1 MGCTKSKE
9 KEILSQ
15 TTALPPGPQ
24 LHNDIRFKYEFVKI
38 IGRGHYGTVRL
49 AHLKSRPEEMVAIKT
64 MTKKKVATSTEALQ
78 REIRILFALDHPN
91 IIRLHEVFED
101 DKYMHLVTEYCSGG
115 ELLDH
120 LVSMGRYSEHDA
132 ARLLHKILLAV
143 NNLHQNN
150 VCHRDLKPENFM
162 FENTDPRAELKL
174 IDFGLAHK
182 FFNKAGSSELKS
194 FVGTPDYVAPEVLQ
208 GGYGPK
214 CDLWSVGVI
223 LYVMLSGKLPFAGN
237 SVNEI
242 YARILSG
249 EFTTNTDVWRN
260 INPWAIDLL
269 LKLLV
274 VNPQKRLS
282 AEEALEHEWFVQS
295 PISPLVISRDI
306 LESLKRYRTRSKFQ
320 SEAHAI
326 IVKCLN
332 ICQIKDMKETF
343 MALDR
348 EKNGFLKFQEL
359 EQGLLIA
366 GYQLAAHEIEE
377 ILQNADFKRDG
388 RINYS
393 EFLAATLES
402 RALLDDDV
410 MWSAFNKFDV
420 DNTGFIT
427 ESNLKQALQ
436 RAGRQV
442 SNSHISDMMKEVGAD
457 EEGINYETFKKLV
470 RQDSP

>member
-1 MGCTKSKE
+1 M
-9 KEILSQ
+9 
-15 TTALPPGPQ
+15 A
-24 LHNDIRFKYEFVKI
+24 V
-38 IGRGHYGTVRL
+38 
-49 AHLKSRPEEMVAIKT
+49 KT
-64 MTKKKVATSTEALQ
+64 MVKKKAALSSEALN
-78 REIRILFALDHPN
+78 REIRILFVLDHPN

-120 LVSMGRYSEHDA
+120 IISMGRYSEHEA

-150 VCHRDLKPENFM
+150 ICHRDLKPDNFM
-162 FENTDPRAELKL
+162 FETTERRAELKL

-182 FFNKAGSSELKS
+182 FFNKSSTAELRS

-223 LYVMLSGKLPFAGN
+223 LYVLLCGKLPFAAN
-237 SVNEI
+237 SVNEV

-249 EFTTNTDVWRN
+249 EFATNTDLWTN
-260 INPWAIDLL
+260 ISPLAVDLVV
-269 LKLLV
+269 KLLV
-274 VNPQKRLS
+274 LDPNKRIS
-282 AEEALEHEWFVQS
+282 AETALEHEWFTQS
-295 PISPLVISRDI
+295 PTSPLTISRDI
-306 LESLKRYRTRSKFQ
+306 LESLKKYRVKSKIQ

-332 ICQIKDMKETF
+332 INQIKDMKETF

-348 EKNGFLKFQEL
+348 EKNGFLSFQEV
-359 EQGLLIA
+359 EQGLLAA
-366 GYQLAAHEIEE
+366 GYPMAAHEIEE
-377 ILQNADFKRDG
+377 ILRHADFKKDG

-410 MWSAFNKFDV
+410 IWSVFNRFDV
-420 DNTGFIT
+420 DSTGVIT
-427 ESNLKQALQ
+427 EANLKEALQ

-442 SNSHISDMMKEVGAD
+442 SQSNIHDMMAEVGA
-457 EEGINYETFKKLV
+457 EEQGLNYEAFKKLV
-470 RQDSP
+470 KHDN